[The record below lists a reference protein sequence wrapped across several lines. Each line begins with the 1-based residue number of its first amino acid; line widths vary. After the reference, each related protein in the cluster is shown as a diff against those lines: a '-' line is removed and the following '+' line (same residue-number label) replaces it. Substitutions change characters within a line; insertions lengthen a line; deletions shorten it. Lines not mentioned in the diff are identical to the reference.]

1 MLLRFI
7 AIKITAIGVTSLLT
21 SGRLQSALSEGV
33 QVAELLNEHGYGAAQ
48 LTADLSG
55 VRSAQC

>member
-7 AIKITAIGVTSLLT
+7 AIEITVIGVTSLLT
-21 SGRLQSALSEGV
+21 SSGLQSTSSKGV